1 MVVVLLVDLAGS
13 RWLPLLVVTL
23 LVVEVAESRMPN
35 QSLSVASV
43 AANIQWKI
51 FQVVFSG
58 SGHLTRM
65 ELVAMVAVL
74 LMVVP
79 GSGGDPAMPHQNA
92 NASPGW

>member
-1 MVVVLLVDLAGS
+1 MGQN
-13 RWLPLLVVTL
+13 
-23 LVVEVAESRMPN
+23 E
-35 QSLSVASV
+35 LSEPSEIVKNDNSFDFLGV
-43 AANIQWKI
+43 KSANIQWKI